1 MKISQTAFTLSIIS
15 MVSCAAAFADSPA
28 SAPAPTTATET
39 TGAPASTSSPEA
51 CKALITKGDDLLQ
64 ADQTA
69 KSIEA
74 YSAAIKADPH
84 SSAAH
89 QRLGHAL
96 SLSGNLQTALDEERT
111 ALNLDP
117 NNGEAHCNIG
127 WIFGLQQRFRA
138 AVEEE
143 KLAIAID
150 PTNSSAYS
158 ILGLSLASLE
168 DYDLAISAFNKAIA
182 LDPNDFNSYMNLGAA
197 LGRKKDYASAIS
209 MYKRAIDLNQSNPNA
224 YLGLGAALGKKGD
237 MQGQVEAYKHAVA
250 LAPNNPANHGRLGYA
265 LSQIGEW
272 RAALREG
279 SIANGLRMQR
289 SSSEFFKMFLTTW
302 AAIFV
307 VFGVLF
313 TVVFSGSRFRPQPG
327 ELLVKSFFL
336 TFYKDKPGRFVLT
349 TRRLVFVPEAFS
361 TWFGSTRVSMEL
373 DQVSEVE
380 SHSTMSG
387 GRLSILSSNGSV
399 HQFSMPNL
407 VLEPLTK
414 QLKELAATHKTTPE
428 SAAEHPI
435 HATDSTANILDS
447 LNMDDIAPQLSFD
460 PFANNIDDKDAVIIT
475 VVSNDSAVPP
485 KQGAAESKDPQEET
499 TSRPDQAI
507 NAETGSE
514 SVVVVKE
521 EGQSGPTS

>member
-1 MKISQTAFTLSIIS
+1 MNFCQTALTLSIIS
-15 MVSCAAAFADSPA
+15 LMWCVPAFADTPKSAATTNSTEPSPA
-28 SAPAPTTATET
+28 PAVAPTAVSKAMADE
-39 TGAPASTSSPEA
+39 
-51 CKALITKGDDLLQ
+51 CKTQIAKGDELLLS
-64 ADQTA
+64 DQTA
-69 KSIEA
+69 KAIDS
-74 YSAAIKADPH
+74 YTAAVKANPQ

-96 SLSGNLQTALDEERT
+96 SLTGNLQSALDEERT
-111 ALNLDP
+111 ALNIDP
-117 NNGEAHCNIG
+117 NNGEAHCNMG

-150 PTNSSAYS
+150 PNNGSAYS

-182 LDPNDFNSYMNLGAA
+182 LDPNDFNSCMNLGAA
-197 LGRKKDYASAIS
+197 LGRKKDYAGAIS
-209 MYKRAIDLNQSNPNA
+209 MYKRALNLNQSNPNA

-237 MQGQVEAYKHAVA
+237 LQGQAEAYKHAVA

-265 LSQIGEW
+265 LSQMGDW
-272 RAALREG
+272 RSALREG
-279 SIANGLRMQR
+279 SIANGLRMQK
-289 SSSEFFKMFLTTW
+289 SSTDFFKMFLTTW

-307 VFGVLF
+307 VFGALF

-327 ELLVKSFFL
+327 EQLLKSFFL

-373 DQVSEVE
+373 DQVTEVE

-414 QLKELAATHKTTPE
+414 QLKELAATHKATLDE
-428 SAAEHPI
+428 SAKPTADEL
-435 HATDSTANILDS
+435 TANILNSMNIPD
-447 LNMDDIAPQLSFD
+447 LAPQLSFD

-475 VVSNDSAVPP
+475 VVSNDTVSPE
-485 KQGAAESKDPQEET
+485 QTLAESNEKPNE
-499 TSRPDQAI
+499 
-507 NAETGSE
+507 
-514 SVVVVKE
+514 
-521 EGQSGPTS
+521 

>member
-1 MKISQTAFTLSIIS
+1 MKICQTAFTLSIIS
-15 MVSCAAAFADSPA
+15 LVSCTAAFADSPA
-28 SAPAPTTATET
+28 ASPAPTATEAAAS
-39 TGAPASTSSPEA
+39 TGAPEV

-64 ADQTA
+64 TDQIA

-74 YSAAIKADPH
+74 YTAAIKADPH

-168 DYDLAISAFNKAIA
+168 DYDLAISAFNKAIT

-197 LGRKKDYASAIS
+197 MGRKKDYSSAIS

-237 MQGQVEAYKHAVA
+237 LQGQVEAYKQAVA
-250 LAPNNPANHGRLGYA
+250 LAPHNPANHGRLGYA
-265 LSQIGEW
+265 LSQVGDW
-272 RAALREG
+272 RSALREG

-307 VFGVLF
+307 IFGVLF

-327 ELLVKSFFL
+327 ELIVKSFFL

-373 DQVSEVE
+373 DQVSEIE

-414 QLKELAATHKTTPE
+414 QLKELAATHKTASETN
-428 SAAEHPI
+428 AEPRTQ
-435 HATDSTANILDS
+435 ATDSTANMLDS

-475 VVSNDSAVPP
+475 VVSNDAAVSPT
-485 KQGAAESKDPQEET
+485 QGAAESTDPKEE
-499 TSRPDQAI
+499 A
-507 NAETGSE
+507 TGS
-514 SVVVVKE
+514 V
-521 EGQSGPTS
+521 

>member
-1 MKISQTAFTLSIIS
+1 MKICQTAFTLSIIS
-15 MVSCAAAFADSPA
+15 LVACSAAFPDNPV
-28 SAPAPTTATET
+28 PAPS
-39 TGAPASTSSPEA
+39 ASSAEA
-51 CKALITKGDDLLQ
+51 CHVLITKGDDLLQ

-74 YSAAIKADPH
+74 YTAAIKADPH
-84 SSAAH
+84 SSTAH

-96 SLSGNLQTALDEERT
+96 SLAGNLQSALDAERT
-111 ALNLDP
+111 ALNLDR

-150 PTNSSAYS
+150 PSNSSAYS

-197 LGRKKDYASAIS
+197 LGRKKDYAGAVS
-209 MYKRAIDLNQSNPNA
+209 MYKRAIDLNKGNPNA

-237 MQGQVEAYKHAVA
+237 LQGQVDAYKLAVA

-265 LSQIGEW
+265 LSQLGEW
-272 RAALREG
+272 RSALREG

-289 SSSEFFKMFLTTW
+289 SSSDFLKMFLTTW

-327 ELLVKSFFL
+327 EQLIKSFFL

-387 GRLSILSSNGSV
+387 GRLSILSCNGSV

-414 QLKELAATHKTTPE
+414 QLKELAAAHKQTSELVAESSTH
-428 SAAEHPI
+428 S
-435 HATDSTANILDS
+435 TDSTANILDF

-475 VVSNDSAVPP
+475 VVSNDSLSPEQVSS
-485 KQGAAESKDPQEET
+485 GSKDKEVEA
-499 TSRPDQAI
+499 TSTPLVQNKLDESA
-507 NAETGSE
+507 AE
-514 SVVVVKE
+514 SVVVLKE
-521 EGQSGPTS
+521 EGKSEPTS

>member
-1 MKISQTAFTLSIIS
+1 MAF
-15 MVSCAAAFADSPA
+15 VSC
-28 SAPAPTTATET
+28 
-39 TGAPASTSSPEA
+39 GAVCGDNMPVANST
-51 CKALITKGDDLLQ
+51 CKALVDKGDDLLQ
-64 ADQTA
+64 SDQISNA
-69 KSIEA
+69 IEV
-74 YSAAIKADPH
+74 YTQAIKADPQ

-96 SLSGNLQTALDEERT
+96 SLSGNLSAALDEERK
-111 ALNLDP
+111 ALDLDS

-143 KLAIAID
+143 KLAIAAN

-168 DYDLAISAFNKAIA
+168 DYDLAISAFNRALA

-197 LGRKKDYASAIS
+197 LGRKKDYANAVT
-209 MYKRAIDLNQSNPNA
+209 MYKRAIEINKSNPNA
-224 YLGLGAALGKKGD
+224 YLGLGAALGKSGD
-237 MQGQVEAYKHAVA
+237 KTGEIEAYKNAVA

-265 LSQIGEW
+265 LSQSGDW
-272 RAALREG
+272 RGSLREG

-289 SSSEFFKMFLTTW
+289 SSSDFLKLFLTTW

-307 VFGVLF
+307 AFGILF
-313 TVVFSGSRFRPQPG
+313 TVIFSGSRFKPQPG
-327 ELLVKSFFL
+327 ETLIKSFFL

-349 TRRLVFVPEAFS
+349 SRRLVFVPEAFS
-361 TWFGSTRVSMEL
+361 TWFGSTRVSIEL
-373 DQVSEVE
+373 EQVSEVE

-414 QLKELAATHKTTPE
+414 QLKELAAKQPNSDDVVVERDSGDQGKSSDAASLIE
-428 SAAEHPI
+428 SLR
-435 HATDSTANILDS
+435 LDE
-447 LNMDDIAPQLSFD
+447 LAPQLSFD

-475 VVSNDSAVPP
+475 VVSND
-485 KQGAAESKDPQEET
+485 GESTEKTP
-499 TSRPDQAI
+499 
-507 NAETGSE
+507 
-514 SVVVVKE
+514 
-521 EGQSGPTS
+521 

>member
-1 MKISQTAFTLSIIS
+1 MKICQTAFTFSIIAL
-15 MVSCAAAFADSPA
+15 VSATPAFAQTPA
-28 SAPAPTTATET
+28 DV
-39 TGAPASTSSPEA
+39 
-51 CKALITKGDDLLQ
+51 CKGHITRGDELLQ

-74 YSAAIKADPH
+74 YTAAVKADPQ

-96 SLSGNLQTALDEERT
+96 SLSGNLQSALDEERK

-117 NNGEAHCNIG
+117 NNGEAHCNMG

-150 PTNSSAYS
+150 SGNSSAYS

-182 LDPNDFNSYMNLGAA
+182 LDPNDLNSYMNLGAA
-197 LGRKKDYASAIS
+197 LGRKKDYAGAIAL
-209 MYKRAIDLNQSNPNA
+209 YKRAIDLNQSNPNA

-237 MQGQVEAYKHAVA
+237 LQGQVEAYKHAVA

-265 LSQIGEW
+265 LSQVGDW
-272 RAALREG
+272 RSALREG

-289 SSSEFFKMFLTTW
+289 SSTEFFKMFLTTW

-327 ELLVKSFFL
+327 EQLLKSFFL

-373 DQVSEVE
+373 DQVTEVE

-414 QLKELAATHKTTPE
+414 QLKELAATHK
-428 SAAEHPI
+428 
-435 HATDSTANILDS
+435 STADETSKPAPTDPTASILDAMNIPD
-447 LNMDDIAPQLSFD
+447 LAPQLSFD

-475 VVSNDSAVPP
+475 VVSNDSVSPEQALAEAKEKP
-485 KQGAAESKDPQEET
+485 KE
-499 TSRPDQAI
+499 
-507 NAETGSE
+507 
-514 SVVVVKE
+514 
-521 EGQSGPTS
+521 